1 MLISVREQASGS
13 RVNVSANRLQY
24 MSVSHKIRM
33 AKELADRG
41 CMTIDEIRE
50 LFNYAPLPDGAGNM
64 VPIRGE
70 YYDVQEEEND
80 DIE

>member
-1 MLISVREQASGS
+1 
-13 RVNVSANRLQY
+13 
-24 MSVSHKIRM
+24 M